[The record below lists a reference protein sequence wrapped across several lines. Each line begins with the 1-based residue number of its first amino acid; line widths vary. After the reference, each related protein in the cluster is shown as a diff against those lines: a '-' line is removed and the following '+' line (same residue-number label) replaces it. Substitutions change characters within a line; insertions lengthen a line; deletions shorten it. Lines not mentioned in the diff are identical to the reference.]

1 MFPSSLIC
9 VAHRGSPQCY
19 PENTLQSF
27 EWALRSGAQWVEF
40 DVQLTQDLVPVVFH
54 DANLK
59 RMTGR
64 NEKIA
69 NISWSELQQI
79 KVNENFSIPSLEQV
93 LHLLS
98 LWERKAFVELKS
110 DQKKLVDLVIPLI
123 EKLNIECV
131 IFSFYDF
138 HLYRARKIA
147 PQQPI
152 QFLISRW
159 TLFSQS
165 HLHRL
170 NPDQVGIHI
179 DRLSP
184 TTLKKLQLSGRPI
197 FAYTVNGDQALAAAA
212 ALGIEGV
219 YTDDFGVM

>member
-54 DANLK
+54 DSNLK
-59 RMTGR
+59 RMTGL

-69 NISWSELQQI
+69 DISWSELQQI
-79 KVNENFSIPSLEQV
+79 KVNEHFAIPSLEQV

-98 LWERKAFVELKS
+98 QWEAKAFVELKS
-110 DQKKLVDLVIPLI
+110 DQRNLVDFVLPLTA
-123 EKLNIECV
+123 KSGVECV
-131 IFSFYDF
+131 ISSFYDF
-138 HLYRARKIA
+138 HLYRTRKMA

-152 QFLISRW
+152 QFLIARW

-170 NPDQVGIHI
+170 NPDQIGIHI

-184 TTLKKLQLSGRPI
+184 VTLKKLQLSARPI
-197 FAYTVNGDQALAAAA
+197 FAYTVNGHQALTAAA
-212 ALGIEGV
+212 ALGIAGV
-219 YTDDFGVM
+219 YTDDFGLM